1 MSKTRATATLL
12 CGVFALAVSSAK
24 DAAAESEGFYFD
36 VHGGGMYVHD
46 ADNEFEE
53 FGDFTIETSY
63 DIGYS
68 VGLSLGYDLGQFRI
82 EGEISSRAADIDE
95 GSGSGVFSG
104 LSNVDGDVYAIAGMV
119 NAYYDFDFGS
129 LWRPYV
135 GGGFG
140 GAIVGFNDL
149 EGDVG
154 ALTLTFADEDDD
166 LVFAFQAAVGIGYH
180 FNDNFTLYGGYRFFG
195 TTPAQISDVGNNNLE
210 TEFYSH
216 SAELGIRYTF

>member
-12 CGVFALAVSSAK
+12 CGVFALVVSSAE

-46 ADNEFEE
+46 ADNEFD
-53 FGDFTIETSY
+53 DFTIETSY

-95 GSGSGVFSG
+95 GSANGIFTG
-104 LSNVDGDVYAIAGMV
+104 LGDIDGDVYAVAGMV

-129 LWRPYV
+129 PWRPYV
-135 GGGFG
+135 GGGVG
-140 GAIVGFNDL
+140 GAIVGFGKLDGEL
-149 EGDVG
+149 GG
-154 ALTLTFADEDDD
+154 AAFRFADDDDD

-180 FNDNFTLYGGYRFFG
+180 FNDNFALYGGYRFFG